1 MPLRF
6 FEGFRVLLPGADEVL
21 SVRQNSSVLTR
32 VRIRAHANYI
42 MYVISHPFSQDNKNY
57 AL

>member
-1 MPLRF
+1 MSNVLAF
-6 FEGFRVLLPGADEVL
+6 FLKAFSGADEVFPD
-21 SVRQNSSVLTR
+21 SHNSSVPTR
-32 VRIRAHANYI
+32 AHVRVHANYI